1 MEAETSCSR
10 GSWAATAAWKCPPSP
25 PSPLWDLYDTFFGR
39 FRVALGCLES
49 LGYLTAGWQQQ
60 WQWRQLR
67 QWQPWQPS
75 NWPGKRLDSML
86 MQKMQTAPSLVL
98 PSDFLKIESE
108 TPIVT
113 WGLKI
118 RTETGD
124 GYRYGGWRGG
134 RLTMNWLFWSPRVVS
149 PPPQCMGGH
158 LPLDCVFVIVI
169 PIPLCCSL
177 FAILSSP
184 LGRSYARGTITIAIN
199 ISVNLAGLFIG
210 PLTG

>member
-1 MEAETSCSR
+1 MPAWLRQLFWLFVRLEEMEAETSCSR

-39 FRVALGCLES
+39 FWVALGCLES

-149 PPPQCMGGH
+149 PPPNVWVAIYPWTGS
-158 LPLDCVFVIVI
+158 LS
-169 PIPLCCSL
+169 SL
-177 FAILSSP
+177 FLFHSA
-184 LGRSYARGTITIAIN
+184 ARC
-199 ISVNLAGLFIG
+199 LLFY
-210 PLTG
+210 LRL